1 MCRGLVNRFFS
12 TQMVKGN
19 FSELSESPSLR
30 VVCCFFLQ
38 SILSSFSLAIYSGP
52 TKSISFPSGV
62 TNASSWRGPSL
73 SSLFSVGNDDQ
84 HSIDG
89 ANSAWLYF
97 IRLFVYRKCSNPV
110 NYLKQQLLMTLQE
123 VLLDDGR
130 PFCSHYGAVVGL
142 TELGPEV
149 KSDCLHSQFCIFSC
163 DCREWSPN
171 SRGPVHFSCGER
183 RKSEERAN

>member
-1 MCRGLVNRFFS
+1 ML
-12 TQMVKGN
+12 
-19 FSELSESPSLR
+19 
-30 VVCCFFLQ
+30 FFLHF
-38 SILSSFSLAIYSGP
+38 ILSFSFAIYSGP
-52 TKSISFPSGV
+52 TKSISFPWGV
-62 TNASSWRGPSL
+62 TNASNWRGPSL

-89 ANSAWLYF
+89 SNSAWLYF

-149 KSDCLHSQFCIFSC
+149 KSDCLHSQFCIFSY
-163 DCREWSPN
+163 DYREWSPN
-171 SRGPVHFSCGER
+171 FQKPHPFFMWRT
-183 RKSEERAN
+183 SEVWRAHKLAIYRDGLDGGRLGTTENDLPPPPKI

>member
-1 MCRGLVNRFFS
+1 M
-12 TQMVKGN
+12 
-19 FSELSESPSLR
+19 
-30 VVCCFFLQ
+30 
-38 SILSSFSLAIYSGP
+38 
-52 TKSISFPSGV
+52 

-149 KSDCLHSQFCIFSC
+149 KSDCLFTLAVLYFPFWLSRVITKLQRPHPFFMWRTLKV
-163 DCREWSPN
+163 CRECKLASQDLISLIIMK
-171 SRGPVHFSCGER
+171 SRHLLAWRIR
-183 RKSEERAN
+183 RLISTITR

>member
-1 MCRGLVNRFFS
+1 MRGDECFQLKGPFF
-12 TQMVKGN
+12 K
-19 FSELSESPSLR
+19 
-30 VVCCFFLQ
+30 
-38 SILSSFSLAIYSGP
+38 
-52 TKSISFPSGV
+52 
-62 TNASSWRGPSL
+62 
-73 SSLFSVGNDDQ
+73 LFSVGNDDQ

-149 KSDCLHSQFCIFSC
+149 KSDCLHSQFCIFLLWLSRVITKLQRPHPFFMWRTLKV
-163 DCREWSPN
+163 CRECKLASQDLISLIIMKSRHQLAWRIRRLISTITRKIENCKHSN
-171 SRGPVHFSCGER
+171 SDF
-183 RKSEERAN
+183 

>member
-1 MCRGLVNRFFS
+1 MKVYHYESHVIFFS
-12 TQMVKGN
+12 TS
-19 FSELSESPSLR
+19 FSCPSLLPYIQDLEKVSVSHGGVGGR
-30 VVCCFFLQ
+30 GE
-38 SILSSFSLAIYSGP
+38 AA
-52 TKSISFPSGV
+52 V

>member
-1 MCRGLVNRFFS
+1 
-12 TQMVKGN
+12 MVKGN

-30 VVCCFFLQ
+30 VVSCFFLHF
-38 SILSSFSLAIYSGP
+38 ILSFSFAYSGP
-52 TKSISFPSGV
+52 TKSISFPWGV

-73 SSLFSVGNDDQ
+73 SSLFSVGNDDH

-183 RKSEERAN
+183 RNSVESVN